1 VDACCENVSVVHL
14 SLHLQCID
22 WYSSLIC
29 ISLNPSSSSY
39 NPPLSLLQV
48 ASSAYSH
55 TKQSSVRT
63 LPPSPHL
70 ATPLVDPS
78 LVLDYP
84 LRPTS
89 TTQPPR
95 NEHNWNALAGGGVV
109 TRAVVVGYFPIPA
122 RVPYLEEVELVVV
135 LLRYPNF
142 TVITYPRYQWP
153 NKLTISGID
162 EHWDGRLS
170 NDFIPN
176 VVHAVISREDYYP
189 VL

>member
-14 SLHLQCID
+14 SLDLQT
-22 WYSSLIC
+22 YFSLIC
-29 ISLNPSSSSY
+29 ILLNPYSTYY

-55 TKQSSVRT
+55 IKQSSVRT
-63 LPPSPHL
+63 LPPSPHR
-70 ATPLVDPS
+70 AIPTGDPS
-78 LVLDYP
+78 HVLDYL

-95 NEHNWNALAGGGVV
+95 NEHNWNALADGGVV

-142 TVITYPRYQWP
+142 TVITYPQFQWP

-162 EHWDGRLS
+162 EYWDGRLS
-170 NDFIPN
+170 NDSIPN
-176 VVHAVISREDYYP
+176 VAHAVISREDYYH